1 MLIKHG
7 AIMCT
12 CIIADMA
19 GARVARWFTKN
30 LASVLFV

>member
-19 GARVARWFTKN
+19 GARVAR
-30 LASVLFV
+30 